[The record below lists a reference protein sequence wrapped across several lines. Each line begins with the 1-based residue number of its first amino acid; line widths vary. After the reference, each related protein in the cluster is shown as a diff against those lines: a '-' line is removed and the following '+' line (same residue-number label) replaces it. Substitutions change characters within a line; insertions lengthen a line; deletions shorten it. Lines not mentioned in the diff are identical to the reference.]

1 MGKLLMRYLPEK
13 KKSYEHKSQGLC
25 YDYSLAAVY
34 SARQSN
40 EAEIKR
46 LKVSTWKK
54 GSWSFPGDMT
64 CKWSFFKS
72 RHFMESQSCYQL
84 LQKAYCFLVGT
95 KPTAC

>member
-1 MGKLLMRYLPEK
+1 MVPKIKPLTDGQDSFLDFEMLENLDWEQRTNMGKLLMRYLPEK
-13 KKSYEHKSQGLC
+13 KHSHKHKSQRLY

-54 GSWSFPGDMT
+54 EVE
-64 CKWSFFKS
+64 FFQ
-72 RHFMESQSCYQL
+72 ETW
-84 LQKAYCFLVGT
+84 LVN
-95 KPTAC
+95 

>member
-1 MGKLLMRYLPEK
+1 MVPKIKPLTDGQDSFLDIEMLENLDWEQRTNMGKLLMRYLPEK
-13 KKSYEHKSQGLC
+13 KHCHKHKSQRLY

-54 GSWSFPGDMT
+54 EVE
-64 CKWSFFKS
+64 FFQ
-72 RHFMESQSCYQL
+72 ETW
-84 LQKAYCFLVGT
+84 LVN
-95 KPTAC
+95 